1 MLEMEKKIYELMSEN
16 HIMGEVVDYNDQ
28 MRMIA
33 VEVRWGD
40 WKHEHA
46 RLDWLMRE
54 NQKTLL
60 TCGVFMKLLRK
71 IMKLIVTLLFITTIS
86 EYKLE
91 DILEDR
97 RNSILFYF
105 AYTGKYNF

>member
-1 MLEMEKKIYELMSEN
+1 MLEMEKKIYELMTEN

-46 RLDWLMRE
+46 RLDWLMRANFADLRSIHE
-54 NQKTLL
+54 VTTEDNETD
-60 TCGVFMKLLRK
+60 CYSAIHYYYFGV
-71 IMKLIVTLLFITTIS
+71 
-86 EYKLE
+86 
-91 DILEDR
+91 
-97 RNSILFYF
+97 
-105 AYTGKYNF
+105 

>member
-1 MLEMEKKIYELMSEN
+1 MLEIEKKIYELMTEN

-40 WKHEHA
+40 WKHEHL

-54 NQKTLL
+54 SYPDLRSICQT
-60 TCGVFMKLLRK
+60 TTEDDGSDCYSAIHYYYFGV
-71 IMKLIVTLLFITTIS
+71 
-86 EYKLE
+86 
-91 DILEDR
+91 
-97 RNSILFYF
+97 
-105 AYTGKYNF
+105 